1 MQLLCLIPFSF
12 FYKRIGLCCKFNQIL
27 CSCGSTRSFESVYE
41 YPVIFRIACSKIF
54 PHAVQCFF
62 NVSHESFK
70 DNLVTD
76 KWFDAVISDWKDS
89 DGGKVCIVS
98 INNKEYK
105 FNTDGALIEKEK
117 NLKVALAVAQEA
129 FKTKPKIASDW
140 IDKDR
145 PCAFRY
151 GFAYKGAN
159 TRIISKAEALDKLRL
174 HSFGKG
180 FYTMDFEIIQSIGDV
195 ALVFCELSESDMF

>member
-1 MQLLCLIPFSF
+1 M
-12 FYKRIGLCCKFNQIL
+12 
-27 CSCGSTRSFESVYE
+27 
-41 YPVIFRIACSKIF
+41 
-54 PHAVQCFF
+54 
-62 NVSHESFK
+62 
-70 DNLVTD
+70 
-76 KWFDAVISDWKDS
+76 
-89 DGGKVCIVS
+89 S